1 MELQGKSIPSS
12 GKEPGHFYTRQL
24 ADLMVGLKN
33 TEVAISYEP
42 SRR

>member
-24 ADLMVGLKN
+24 ADRMVGF
-33 TEVAISYEP
+33 EP
-42 SRR
+42 HRGRDKLRAEP